1 MSDYWPETAAGPLFA
16 AARAPAVQ
24 HSRTSMQAADSL
36 DAKTLTGLR
45 LRVYEFIAGCV
56 DGATDEEMQ
65 RAMDMS
71 PNTQRPRR
79 RELEQ
84 RGLIVA
90 RGTRL
95 TRSRR
100 QASVWRI
107 TDSEGVR

>member
-1 MSDYWPETAAGPLFA
+1 MSDYWPDTSAGPLFTSA

-24 HSRTSMQAADSL
+24 HSITSMQAADSL
-36 DAKTLTGLR
+36 DARTLNDLQR
-45 LRVYEFIAGCV
+45 RVYDFIAGCV

-79 RELEQ
+79 WELER

-100 QASVWRI
+100 KAVVWRAI
-107 TDSEGVR
+107 K